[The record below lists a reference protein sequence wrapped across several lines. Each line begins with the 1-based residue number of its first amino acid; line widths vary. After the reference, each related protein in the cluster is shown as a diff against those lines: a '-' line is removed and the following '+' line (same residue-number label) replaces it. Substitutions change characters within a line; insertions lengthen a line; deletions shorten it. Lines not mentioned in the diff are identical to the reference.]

1 MMMRISSRYRDVFKR
16 ARQTPEYWTERA
28 LLDLS
33 RQFIYAM
40 KQAGL
45 SQKALAEQLG
55 KKPSFLS
62 RVLGAKANVTV
73 STAVEI
79 AHAMDMHLELK
90 LVRNAAADRN
100 VMSITSHMERVSKDG
115 VKITSHRLTLVKSAN
130 ESLTAGPNTSTFPLA
145 A

>member
-55 KKPSFLS
+55 KKPSF
-62 RVLGAKANVTV
+62 
-73 STAVEI
+73 
-79 AHAMDMHLELK
+79 
-90 LVRNAAADRN
+90 
-100 VMSITSHMERVSKDG
+100 
-115 VKITSHRLTLVKSAN
+115 
-130 ESLTAGPNTSTFPLA
+130 
-145 A
+145 